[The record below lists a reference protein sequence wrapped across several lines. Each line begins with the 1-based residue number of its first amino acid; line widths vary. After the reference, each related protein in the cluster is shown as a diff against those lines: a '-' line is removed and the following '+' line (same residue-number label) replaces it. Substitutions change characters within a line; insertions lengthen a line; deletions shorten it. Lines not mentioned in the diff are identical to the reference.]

1 MKVCIL
7 KQQKTW
13 KTAIRNIKI
22 RNPPLQPK
30 LCVSRNSSRNLN
42 IRINSILL
50 YFYFL
55 YKNHPDLVSFHT
67 SPLDIHAPQLE
78 NHCRRKGQHEVHGF
92 KLGVTLGPSVL
103 KLNKQHHFA
112 PPPKKDPEWT
122 HNCMFA
128 EASAQLHQQF
138 MLRCFSDVNFL

>member
-1 MKVCIL
+1 M
-7 KQQKTW
+7 
-13 KTAIRNIKI
+13 
-22 RNPPLQPK
+22 
-30 LCVSRNSSRNLN
+30 
-42 IRINSILL
+42 LL

-78 NHCRRKGQHEVHGF
+78 NHCRRKGP
-92 KLGVTLGPSVL
+92 LGPSVL

-122 HNCMFA
+122 HNCMFV